1 VTLNEWI
8 LAHPFLEG
16 VARFRAHIE
25 TVVKT
30 VAVPSLCFPD
40 WDDYRTDFAAGVPL
54 LASAAVAIDLSPVDA
69 IVPQVVDAL
78 RRSDVARESAG
89 LHYYIRW
96 MVLASALRP
105 IVRAFDDWREDE
117 GWLRPHCPTCGS
129 LPAMAQL
136 VGTDP
141 GRRRLLTCGHCST
154 QWRYGRTTCPFCE
167 KQSHRLNGLALEGQ
181 GGMRIDYCESCR
193 GYLKTYDGHGNEE
206 VMLADW
212 TSLHLDALAHDR
224 GLLRRGASLYEL
236 EAQPT

>member
-89 LHYYIRW
+89 LHYYVRW

-167 KQSHRLNGLALEGQ
+167 KQSHRLNGLDLEGQ
-181 GGMRIDYCESCR
+181 GGLRIDYCESCR

-236 EAQPT
+236 EAQTT

>member
-1 VTLNEWI
+1 VTLNDWI

-16 VARFRAHIE
+16 VACYRAHIE
-25 TVVKT
+25 TAVKT

-40 WDDYRTDFAAGVPL
+40 WDGYRPDFAAGVPL
-54 LASAAVAIDLSPVDA
+54 FASAAIAIDLSPVDA

-78 RRSDVARESAG
+78 RRSEVARETAG
-89 LHYYIRW
+89 LHHYIRW

-117 GWLRPHCPTCGS
+117 GWLRPYCPTCGS

-141 GRRRLLTCGHCST
+141 GRRRLLSCGHCGT

-167 KQSHRLNGLALEGQ
+167 KDSHRLNGLALEGQ
-181 GGMRIDYCESCR
+181 GGLRIDYCESCR
-193 GYLKTYDGHGNEE
+193 GYLKTYDGQGNEQ

-212 TSLHLDALAHDR
+212 TSLHLDALAQDR
-224 GLLRRGASLYEL
+224 GFVRCAASLYEL
-236 EAQPT
+236 ESHTV

>member
-181 GGMRIDYCESCR
+181 GGLRIDYCESCR

-206 VMLADW
+206 IMLADW

-236 EAQPT
+236 EAQTT